1 MVLSWLVKPEDD
13 SPLEAMSMLRC
24 GSKGI
29 NGRCPVPYL
38 HTHITAAERFIYFI
52 KDCSRSIKKMEVAV
66 QRGKILW
73 NISSF
78 HLISWR
84 QQKKTLFPWNVR
96 DFQSTITQW
105 GSATHTKHSFCGICC
120 LYLSG
125 CRSESTA
132 AFSLWLRA
140 DALGFQSI
148 KAVSRHS

>member
-1 MVLSWLVKPEDD
+1 MVLSWLVKPEDN

-38 HTHITAAERFIYFI
+38 QTHITGAERFIYFI
-52 KDCSRSIKKMEVAV
+52 KDCSRSINKWKLLYKE
-66 QRGKILW
+66 GK
-73 NISSF
+73 SSETLPVSIWYPDGSRRKHF
-78 HLISWR
+78 FPETCEIFN
-84 QQKKTLFPWNVR
+84 QQSHNG
-96 DFQSTITQW
+96 
-105 GSATHTKHSFCGICC
+105 GSATQTKHSFCGICC

-125 CRSESTA
+125 CRSEGTA

-148 KAVSRHS
+148 KAVSHHS